1 MLAEQHS
8 SSMAPRPEDELIGV
22 EDEYEEE
29 YEEEYEDELE
39 EVEELEL
46 AAEAAAGQAAAAA
59 AADPQDDE
67 EVTEGDED
75 EDEGS
80 TEEEEESEDDNEV
93 AQDWT
98 GLRLIPEADQLLD
111 ILAQLKQDGRKQL
124 TLLLLG
130 KSGSGKSSTLNSL
143 LGEKA
148 AAVSAFKL
156 QPDTESS
163 TTYLR
168 QVSLGDAELDGFRLK
183 IIDTCGLEDPEAG
196 DTVNYTALQRISE
209 DIKGVPIDAVL
220 YVDRLDLYRVE
231 PLDKRIMQSI
241 SETFGRRIWQKT
253 LLVLSH
259 GNLPL
264 PPPGTTF
271 ETFSERRISLLRKAV
286 RGAFFKPALPAVIV
300 ENSEAC
306 KVDSDRCRIL
316 PDGSRWVVDL
326 WGAAGDMAL
335 GSKPYSWRKG
345 MGRKGGS
352 SLKWLI
358 PVVAYGQYLAW
369 KTLLQPRLQKEEDK
383 QAEADAA
390 AWAAKAQ
397 ERRRLGIG
405 PPLQP
410 TPENAWRLEQMYD
423 DD

>member
-1 MLAEQHS
+1 
-8 SSMAPRPEDELIGV
+8 MAPRPEDELVGD

-39 EVEELEL
+39 EMEEHEL
-46 AAEAAAGQAAAAA
+46 AAEAAASQAAAAA
-59 AADPQDDE
+59 AADPQGAENSTDGE
-67 EVTEGDED
+67 DED
-75 EDEGS
+75 EEGS
-80 TEEEEESEDDNEV
+80 TEEEEEEESDDMEV
-93 AQDWT
+93 AQDW
-98 GLRLIPEADQLLD
+98 GSLRLIPEADQLLD
-111 ILAQLKQDGRKQL
+111 ILLQLKQDGRKQL

-163 TTYLR
+163 STYLR
-168 QVSLGDAELDGFRLK
+168 QVSLGDPELDGFRVK

-241 SETFGRRIWQKT
+241 SEAFGRRIWQKT

-271 ETFSERRISLLRKAV
+271 ETFSERRVALLRRAV

-306 KVDSDRCRIL
+306 KVDGERCRIL
-316 PDGSRWVVDL
+316 PDGSRWLPGL
-326 WGAAGDMAL
+326 WGAAADMAL
-335 GSKPYSWRKG
+335 GSRPYSWRRG
-345 MGRKGGS
+345 MARKASS

-358 PVVAYGQYLAW
+358 PVVAYGQYMAW
-369 KTLLQPRLQKEEDK
+369 RALLQPRLQREEDV
-383 QAEADAA
+383 QAAADAA
-390 AWAAKAQ
+390 AWAAKAT

-410 TPENAWRLEQMYD
+410 TPDNAWRLEQMYD